1 MNVNKKKGHP
11 KVAQNHTYQHTNN
24 SAISQR
30 ARLVEA
36 LQEHGSITTIE
47 ARRDLDI
54 MMPATRIFELRE
66 QGFKIDTVWTN
77 GATDQGKQHRV
88 ARYVWRAAT

>member
-1 MNVNKKKGHP
+1 MDKKKGHQQAAP
-11 KVAQNHTYQHTNN
+11 KHTTQNNDN
-24 SAISQR
+24 SATSQR

-66 QGFKIDTVWTN
+66 QGFKIDTVWTDD
-77 GATDQGKQHRV
+77 TTEQGKQHRV
-88 ARYVWRAAT
+88 ARYVWRAAA